1 MSAQPAWS
9 GGAACERA
17 GVADRFRQGAEPG
30 AHKARGSAGS
40 QTRAAAISAASLA
53 LFFTRAMLVTRLR
66 PAVSSSM
73 RPST

>member
-1 MSAQPAWS
+1 MEGIGLSPLPEGEVENAHASRSRFGP
-9 GGAACERA
+9 RA
-17 GVADRFRQGAEPG
+17 R
-30 AHKARGSAGS
+30 KARGSEGS